1 MGSLGASH
9 RWPNQQADREEARFA
24 GNHRQDS
31 RKEHVQETFCY
42 EPGGCRSNRLEEWL
56 GRRFIAVLLSII
68 ISGPYVAKTFASQRA
83 KIEKIFPRSSRPCEV
98 LAPQVVFRIA
108 LSKSRSSKA
117 KLATWASSPTVTP
130 LEWYHP
136 RQGGRYVEHLSGRT
150 YWPRETRWSPDVSGK
165 ASLTNFNF
173 GWGDDRLTD
182 ESLTFD
188 PSPRQIGQRHE
199 VLNHRQW
206 FHPKSVH
213 NA

>member
-56 GRRFIAVLLSII
+56 GRRFIAVLSSII

-83 KIEKIFPRSSRPCEV
+83 KIESIVPRSSRPCEV

-130 LEWYHP
+130 LEWYHSPAGWAMRGAPVRLNVLATRDEVVTGRLWQSQFDQLQFWMRRRQADRRKFDVRSEPPTDWPTP
-136 RQGGRYVEHLSGRT
+136 RGSQS
-150 YWPRETRWSPDVSGK
+150 SPVVSSK
-165 ASLTNFNF
+165 
-173 GWGDDRLTD
+173 
-182 ESLTFD
+182 
-188 PSPRQIGQRHE
+188 IG
-199 VLNHRQW
+199 
-206 FHPKSVH
+206 S
-213 NA
+213 